1 MPRRDRNAA
10 CRVAGVEAEDEFI
23 EVGLEVFATQPV
35 VDAQGPHLEVG
46 EDPVNPGQDDM
57 GGHLADDVGM
67 VDDAGG
73 AGISGPAIGLGSS
86 TGAEVG
92 GEEGVEAG
100 SRVIGDLAQ
109 ADAAGAEAAGLYL
122 DGADHQH
129 FALMATPATAR
140 DRVVFAAARDFGFI
154 NLDEA
159 GQRATAGREH
169 AAAQLGADQP
179 RRLVGAEG
187 ELALQLQSRDAVGV
201 GCHQI
206 SRPEPGGQW
215 QFGVMHDGSGGDRG
229 LATAAGAFI
238 GPGLGLQPPGF
249 TTTADRADKPVGP
262 AHRYK
267 ILSAR
272 GLIAEALLELDQGA
286 WKVGHC
292 DHRKRLCS

>member
-1 MPRRDRNAA
+1 M
-10 CRVAGVEAEDEFI
+10 
-23 EVGLEVFATQPV
+23 
-35 VDAQGPHLEVG
+35 
-46 EDPVNPGQDDM
+46 NPGQDDRWACHSLPTTW
-57 GGHLADDVGM
+57 GL

-73 AGISGPAIGLGSS
+73 AGIIIRTSS
-86 TGAEVG
+86 SSVLAGGHRGAEVG

-100 SRVIGDLAQ
+100 SRVIGNLAE
-109 ADAAGAEAAGLYL
+109 AGIPAGAEAAGLYL